1 MGRPATLGALR
12 ESDKQHAGE
21 VDDMQP
27 VDSPADA
34 EEFRVV
40 PNRSGLQPGMDDPGA
55 MKQLLEDEDIEHY
68 LRAQADV

>member
-1 MGRPATLGALR
+1 M
-12 ESDKQHAGE
+12 Q
-21 VDDMQP
+21 QP
-27 VDSPADA
+27 VDNSPDA

-55 MKQLLEDEDIEHY
+55 MKQLLEDDDVERY

>member
-1 MGRPATLGALR
+1 M
-12 ESDKQHAGE
+12 Q
-21 VDDMQP
+21 QP

-55 MKQLLEDEDIEHY
+55 MKQLLDDEDIEHY

>member
-1 MGRPATLGALR
+1 MRNLLHNEPHVRGLGYNQYA
-12 ESDKQHAGE
+12 DE
-21 VDDMQP
+21 VDEED
-27 VDSPADA
+27 

-68 LRAQADV
+68 LRTQADV